1 MKIAVLPGDG
11 IGKEVTAQAVRVL
24 EATLGNSVSYELKE
38 APIGGA
44 GLEAVGNAL
53 PPETLELA
61 RASDAIL
68 LGGAGVVEDEWRPP
82 SEGAGNGLLRLR
94 KALTLF
100 ANYRPIFLFPELED
114 ASSLKRSVVSGVDIL
129 MLRELNGDLYF
140 GEPRGRQHHALFRV

>member
-24 EATLGNSVSYELKE
+24 EATFGNSVSYELKE

-44 GLEAVGNAL
+44 GQETMGDAL
-53 PPETLELA
+53 PPETLKLA

-68 LGGAGVVEDEWRPP
+68 LGGAEIVEDEKRPP

-114 ASSLKRSVVSGVDIL
+114 SVV
-129 MLRELNGDLYF
+129 
-140 GEPRGRQHHALFRV
+140 A

>member
-44 GLEAVGNAL
+44 GQEAVGDAL

-68 LGGAGVVEDEWRPP
+68 LGGAGVIED
-82 SEGAGNGLLRLR
+82 
-94 KALTLF
+94 
-100 ANYRPIFLFPELED
+100 
-114 ASSLKRSVVSGVDIL
+114 
-129 MLRELNGDLYF
+129 
-140 GEPRGRQHHALFRV
+140 